1 MSGLQNILEVKDLQT
16 VFRTTRGEITSVEDV
31 SFSIKPGETLGI
43 VGESG
48 CGKSVTSLSIMGLLG
63 KNGRV
68 KKGEIRFIGEDLT
81 KLSKDA
87 VRKYRGNE
95 ISMIFQEPMTSLNPV
110 FSIGNQ
116 LTEQIMLHKTKD
128 KKMAKKHAVEMLK
141 RVGIPRPDAIMNE
154 HPHALSG
161 GMRQRVMIA
170 MALSCEPK
178 VLIADEPTT
187 ALDVTIQAQILKLMK
202 NLKQDFNT
210 STILITHDL
219 GIIAEMADK
228 VLVMYAG
235 EVVEE
240 ADVFTLFDHPKHP
253 YTKGLMESI
262 PHLDSDRKERLSS
275 IEGTVP
281 SLENMPKGCRFQ
293 ARCPFAMD
301 RCKEQHP
308 ALFDVS
314 EYSQK
319 VRCWLYEEE
328 QALEQARLEEHR
340 YETSK

>member
-1 MSGLQNILEVKDLQT
+1 MQNILEIKNLQT

-31 SFSIKPGETLGI
+31 SFLVKPGETIGI

-68 KKGEIRFIGEDLT
+68 NKGEIRFMDKDLT

-116 LTEQIMLHKTKD
+116 LIEQIMLHKTKD
-128 KKMAKKHAVEMLK
+128 KKKAKKHAVEMLK
-141 RVGIPRPDAIMNE
+141 RVGIPRPEAIMNE
-154 HPHALSG
+154 YPHALSG

-202 NLKQDFNT
+202 NLKEDFNT
-210 STILITHDL
+210 SIILITHDL
-219 GIIAEMADK
+219 GIVAEMADK
-228 VLVMYAG
+228 VLVMYAC
-235 EVVEE
+235 EIVEE

-262 PHLDSDRKERLSS
+262 PHLDSDRQGRLSS

-281 SLENMPKGCRFQ
+281 SLENMPTGCRFQ
-293 ARCPFAMD
+293 ARCPFAME
-301 RCKEQHP
+301 RCKEKHP
-308 ALFDVS
+308 PLLDVNN
-314 EYSQK
+314 YTQK
-319 VRCWLYEEE
+319 VRCWLFDDEC
-328 QALEQARLEEHR
+328 QHDQVGLEVRI
-340 YETSK
+340 